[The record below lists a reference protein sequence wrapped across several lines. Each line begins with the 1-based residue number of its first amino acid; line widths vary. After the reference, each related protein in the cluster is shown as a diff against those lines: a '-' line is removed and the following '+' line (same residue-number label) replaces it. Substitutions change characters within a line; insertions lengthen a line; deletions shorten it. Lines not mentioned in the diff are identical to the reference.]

1 MGSSPAKVIVVVNV
15 AVVVVAVAAVDVVAA
30 VVVVVVVFVIVVV
43 ADADAVDVD
52 VVFVIIVFLSCL
64 LFSCSYGCR
73 TSNPK
78 IVGSSPAKD
87 WPHTRVGGSSRRL
100 LNKMRD
106 PDLFTMLRRA
116 A

>member
-1 MGSSPAKVIVVVNV
+1 M
-15 AVVVVAVAAVDVVAA
+15 VAA
-30 VVVVVVVFVIVVV
+30 VVGVVVFVNVVV
-43 ADADAVDVD
+43 DVF
-52 VVFVIIVFLSCL
+52 FVIIVFLSCL

-100 LNKMRD
+100 LNVTTARHQN
-106 PDLFTMLRRA
+106 
-116 A
+116 

>member
-1 MGSSPAKVIVVVNV
+1 M
-15 AVVVVAVAAVDVVAA
+15 VAA

-100 LNKMRD
+100 LNNNSACLCVKTRVQPTD
-106 PDLFTMLRRA
+106 SKQDGNNKERHREQQ
-116 A
+116 

>member
-30 VVVVVVVFVIVVV
+30 VVVVVVFVIVVV

-100 LNKMRD
+100 LNNNHKN
-106 PDLFTMLRRA
+106 TQI
-116 A
+116 

>member
-1 MGSSPAKVIVVVNV
+1 MWLLLSLLLLCLLLLLL
-15 AVVVVAVAAVDVVAA
+15 
-30 VVVVVVVFVIVVV
+30 FV
-43 ADADAVDVD
+43 ADAVD

-100 LNKMRD
+100 LNN
-106 PDLFTMLRRA
+106 LV
-116 A
+116 